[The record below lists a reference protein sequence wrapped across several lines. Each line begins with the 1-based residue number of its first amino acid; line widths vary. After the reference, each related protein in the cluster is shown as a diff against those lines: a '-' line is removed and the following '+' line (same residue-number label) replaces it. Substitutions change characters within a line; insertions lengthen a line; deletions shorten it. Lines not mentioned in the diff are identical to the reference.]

1 MRQREQRGL
10 VESRKG
16 RARTSKKQQTREQ
29 GERTCAMVTG
39 QAQEGQPIAK
49 MAGDRDTAR
58 DRGQAQTLDS
68 VFRVSA
74 GSAPLIHSRLGIL

>member
-1 MRQREQRGL
+1 
-10 VESRKG
+10 
-16 RARTSKKQQTREQ
+16 
-29 GERTCAMVTG
+29 MVTG